1 MALAYS
7 SNHGQGLEQ
16 RQPPPSPALVKGRN
30 IEKHEKVALILRIK
44 RARFWFQGV
53 FDSHVFQ

>member
-16 RQPPPSPALVKGRN
+16 RQPPLVLVKGRN
-30 IEKHEKVALILRIK
+30 IDKHEKVALILRIK
-44 RARFWFQGV
+44 RARFWFRDIFESEMYQ
-53 FDSHVFQ
+53 